1 MAPGQKLIAKR
12 NSDSPKLTADKQ
24 YPVVSVM
31 GEAGMADRFYIID
44 DEGQYCDFFEGEK
57 DSILQ
62 IVPSFGTW
70 RPIES
75 APKDGSKLLLY
86 GKPWSDPVIGQYHTR
101 DKYWMALN
109 LMPYHYPPTHWT
121 PLPELP

>member
-1 MAPGQKLIAKR
+1 MAPGQKLIAKKDFKPHFTKGR
-12 NSDSPKLTADKQ
+12 DYQPTAMFHDDDTVSVVDDMGHEFN
-24 YPVVSVM
+24 YPVR
-31 GEAGMADRFYIID
+31 GMC
-44 DEGQYCDFFEGEK
+44 EFFEAPF
-57 DSILQ
+57 S
-62 IVPSFGTW
+62 PSFGTW
-70 RPIES
+70 YSIES

-121 PLPELP
+121 PLPELPKE